1 MLAAI
6 ARKAEARAPG
16 RKPARIIAKMNSLL
30 EPEII
35 EALYEASAGRRRA
48 ST

>member
-6 ARKAEARAPG
+6 HRETEIARAG
-16 RKPARIIAKMNSLL
+16 RSRPSIIAKMNALL

-35 EALYEASAGRRRA
+35 EALYEASQAGVR

>member
-1 MLAAI
+1 V
-6 ARKAEARAPG
+6 
-16 RKPARIIAKMNSLL
+16 RIIAKMNALL

-35 EALYEASAGRRRA
+35 EALYDASQAGVR